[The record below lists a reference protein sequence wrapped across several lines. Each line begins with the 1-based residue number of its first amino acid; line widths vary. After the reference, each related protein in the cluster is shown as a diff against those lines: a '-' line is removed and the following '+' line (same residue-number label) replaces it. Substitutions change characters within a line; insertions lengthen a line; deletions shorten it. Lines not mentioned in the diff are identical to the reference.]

1 MALMHETAAARP
13 PFLLAHSGRAG
24 VQQDR

>member
-24 VQQDR
+24 A